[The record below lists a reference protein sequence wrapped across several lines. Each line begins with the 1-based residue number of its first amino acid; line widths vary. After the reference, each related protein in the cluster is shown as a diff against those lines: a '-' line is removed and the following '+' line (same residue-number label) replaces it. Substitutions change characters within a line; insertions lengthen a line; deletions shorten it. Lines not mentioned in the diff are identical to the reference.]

1 MSLYF
6 RDFRTMSCVMSMLVA
21 ADAVVIATYVLWTS
35 DNQLQ
40 SDRQLPIMSYGQ
52 LMVVVNR
59 YSLQATV

>member
-1 MSLYF
+1 
-6 RDFRTMSCVMSMLVA
+6 MSMLVA

-35 DNQLQ
+35 ANQLQ
-40 SDRQLPIMSYGQ
+40 SDQLPIMSYGQ